1 MIFLL
6 PSFEGRLIITLEEP
20 DGSSADNVLV
30 QVSHS
35 ATNHSRRIN
44 LVLGRT
50 FHLHCE
56 ATANGDRSSR
66 HGNSLDVTWYQG
78 DNEVPVG
85 SASDPDPRPMVY
97 TYLEGNRQTLV
108 LTNFAGANV
117 GVYKCRER
125 GGTSMLEEATI
136 IVGESK
142 QINLI
147 YA

>member
-1 MIFLL
+1 M
-6 PSFEGRLIITLEEP
+6 
-20 DGSSADNVLV
+20 

-35 ATNHSRRIN
+35 RLATNNSRRIN
-44 LVLGRT
+44 LVQGRT

-56 ATANGDRSSR
+56 AEADGDRGNR

-85 SASDPDPRPMVY
+85 SASDPNRRPMVY

-125 GGTSMLEEATI
+125 GGTSMPEEATI